1 MTKEE
6 RVALILMGPDG
17 IQQEI
22 EDRRTLLGQ
31 MVGTLYPA
39 ILRGEIEEL
48 RKLRD
53 QQVAEVLR

>member
-6 RVALILMGPDG
+6 RVALILMGADW

-22 EDRRTLLGQ
+22 EIRKALLRQ

-48 RKLRD
+48 RELLG